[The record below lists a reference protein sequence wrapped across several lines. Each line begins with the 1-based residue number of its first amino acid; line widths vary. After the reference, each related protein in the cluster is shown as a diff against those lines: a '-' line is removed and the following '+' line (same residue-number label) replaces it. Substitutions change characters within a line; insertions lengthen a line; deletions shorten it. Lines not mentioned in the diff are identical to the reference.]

1 MNYTAE
7 HLDVEKLED
16 ALDHYR
22 VFQQQELRLAQEK
35 AQSFYAGY
43 EKAISEIRSMFH
55 CCNYESKEKQT
66 KAFLDGFNSAIYEIC
81 KELDV
86 CSQEIRDA
94 QISTDEKA
102 FMVAEKIK
110 KVFSESTE

>member
-1 MNYTAE
+1 MNYTVE

-16 ALDHYR
+16 ALDHSR
-22 VFQQQELRLAQEK
+22 DFQQQELRLAQEK
-35 AQSFYAGY
+35 ARSFFDGY
-43 EKAISEIRSMFH
+43 EKAISEIRGMFH

-66 KAFLDGFNSAIYEIC
+66 KAFMDGFNSAIYEIC

-86 CSQEIRDA
+86 GSQEIRDA

-110 KVFSESTE
+110 KVFSESAE